1 MIEGSRRGGGEEMER
16 GWRGVGEGLERDGE
30 GLERDGEEI
39 ERDGKGMERK
49 MERSR
54 RGECGDGRW
63 RPASLSRYGCTCRGS
78 AGWPGAAR
86 AFAPAWPRPGPCQRL
101 RAVGAGVARIVI
113 CPRDLSA

>member
-1 MIEGSRRGGGEEMER
+1 MER

-30 GLERDGEEI
+30 GLEGDGEEI
-39 ERDGKGMERK
+39 EKDGKGVERK

-54 RGECGDGRW
+54 RGECGGGRW